1 MQIRPRLEAVIE
13 DMLDGH
19 IMLDEALEEFEKL
32 YIQKAYTRNKKRISH
47 TAAALGSHRN
57 TISKRVNFY
66 RAQERKHESNG
77 SRRRANRKTH

>member
-32 YIQKAYTRNKKRISH
+32 YIEKAFTRNKKRITH
-47 TAAALGSHRN
+47 TAAALGIHRN
-57 TISKRVNFY
+57 TISKRVNSY
-66 RAQERKHESNG
+66 RANDRKHRMNSTKR
-77 SRRRANRKTH
+77 STKYKTH